1 MIKYIFTS
9 LFLILTLVSPIRAE
23 DTQTG
28 IFNPNFHTLQVNV
41 EGNELSPPIITL
53 NSDDIITIS
62 FDEIAEDRR
71 YMRYSL
77 VHCDAQWRPSG
88 LVDSEFVDGFN
99 LGDVENYEF
108 SQATI
113 THYVHYKI
121 SLPNEQV
128 RFTISG
134 NYLLKVFDEN
144 NTDDTLL
151 QVRFMINENTAKLRG
166 NVTSRTDIDYNDKHQ
181 QLEFEVDAEKAN
193 IQDMYNDIK
202 VVITQDGR
210 TDNEIILYKPL
221 RIAGKTA
228 YFQHLPQ
235 LIFPAGNEYRRF
247 ETVSVTY
254 PGMGVD
260 NIVYADPLYHMELH
274 VDKPRS
280 ETSYIYDQTQF
291 GRYKIREYNSVESD
305 TEADYVIVHFT
316 LASPEISGVDMF
328 IEGDITNRRFDPES
342 RMIYNNA
349 IEAYEK
355 SLLLKQGAYNYQYL
369 AVPFGS
375 TKGFASAIEGD
386 YYPTIHE
393 YTIKVYHRKPGA
405 RYDKLIGATTLY
417 SGR

>member
-9 LFLILTLVSPIRAE
+9 LFLILTLVSLIKAE
-23 DTQTG
+23 DTQTS
-28 IFNPNFHTLQVNV
+28 IFNPNFHTLQINV

-99 LGDVENYEF
+99 LGDVENYEY
-108 SQATI
+108 SQTTI

-128 RFTISG
+128 KFTISG

-144 NTDDTLL
+144 NPDNTLL
-151 QVRFMINENTAKLRG
+151 QVRFMVNENTVKLHG

-181 QLEFEVDAEKAN
+181 QLEFEIDAEKAE

-210 TDNEIILYKPL
+210 TDNEILLNKPL
-221 RIAGKTA
+221 RISGKTA
-228 YFQHLPQ
+228 YYQHLPQ

-260 NIVYADPLYHMELH
+260 NIVYADPLYHMELN
-274 VDKPRS
+274 VDIPRS
-280 ETSYIYDQTQF
+280 ESSYIYDQTQF
-291 GRYKIREYNSVESD
+291 GRFKVREYNSVESD

-316 LASPEISGVDMF
+316 LASPEIPGVDLF
-328 IEGDITNRRFDPES
+328 IEGDITNRRFDPDS
-342 RMIYNNA
+342 RMIYNRTN
-349 IEAYEK
+349 ETYEK

-375 TKGFASAIEGD
+375 TKGFTDLIEGD
-386 YYPTIHE
+386 YHQTIHE

-405 RYDKLIGATTLY
+405 RYDKLVGATTLY